1 MAQASTV
8 REKRTLAYQSGDA
21 WDKLYLQKSDMAFPA
36 EGVIRIFKGRFP
48 NLTMPREHDGLSI
61 MDLGCGDGRH
71 LPFFHSL
78 GFRVSAVE
86 VTETICA
93 LLRERMKGYRVDADI
108 RTGHAG
114 SLPFDDA
121 SFDRLLTWNSCYY
134 MSHGGQRFEDHV
146 SEMARVIKPGG
157 WIVASIPKKTSFI
170 FHNSVAADWL
180 GYREIK
186 DDYFAGS
193 RNGEVMRCMADR
205 ADLVKS
211 FEPHFGGFCHADL
224 DMEWF
229 GLPYHWHVFCAQKK
243 RD

>member
-1 MAQASTV
+1 MAY
-8 REKRTLAYQSGDA
+8 ESGKA
-21 WDKLYLQKSDMAFPA
+21 WDKLYLQQSEMAYPA

-48 NLTMPREHDGLSI
+48 DLTMPREHEGLSI

-86 VTETICA
+86 ITDAICA
-93 LLRERMKGYRVDADI
+93 VLRNRMEGYGIDADI

-114 SLPFDDA
+114 SLPFDDG
-121 SFDRLLTWNSCYY
+121 SFDRLMTWNSCYY
-134 MSHGGQRFEDHV
+134 MSLGGQRFEDHV
-146 SEMARVIKPGG
+146 AEMARVLKPGG

-170 FHNSVAADWL
+170 FKNSVEADWP
-180 GYREIK
+180 GYRVIK

-193 RNGEVMRCMADR
+193 RNGEIMRCMADR
-205 ADLVKS
+205 EDLEAA
-211 FEPHFGGFCHADL
+211 FAPHFEGFCHADL

-243 RD
+243 QG